1 MNKMLDFLISREQ
14 AKQFAYDCFD
24 VIVRDIKA
32 EEEKEEVNAVDK
44 NSQKC
49 A

>member
-1 MNKMLDFLISREQ
+1 MKNIQISQELLR
-14 AKQFAYDCFD
+14 QFAYDCFD

-32 EEEKEEVNAVDK
+32 EEEKEEMNTVDK

>member
-1 MNKMLDFLISREQ
+1 MLDFLISREQ

-24 VIVRDIKA
+24 VIIRDIKV
-32 EEEKEEVNAVDK
+32 EEEKEEMNAVDK

>member
-1 MNKMLDFLISREQ
+1 MLDFLISREQ

-24 VIVRDIKA
+24 VIVRDIKIMQ
-32 EEEKEEVNAVDK
+32 EQEKANSTDK
-44 NSQKC
+44 NNRKC

>member
-1 MNKMLDFLISREQ
+1 MTKIQISKELLR
-14 AKQFAYDCFD
+14 QFAYDCFD
-24 VIVRDIKA
+24 VITRDVKA
-32 EEEKEEVNAVDK
+32 EEAKEEMNAVDK

>member
-1 MNKMLDFLISREQ
+1 MLNIQVSQELLR
-14 AKQFAYDCFD
+14 QFAYDCFD

-32 EEEKEEVNAVDK
+32 EEEKEEMNAVDK

>member
-1 MNKMLDFLISREQ
+1 MSNIQISQELLR
-14 AKQFAYDCFD
+14 QFAYDCFD

-32 EEEKEEVNAVDK
+32 EEKQEN
-44 NSQKC
+44 QKTTETSVICQQC

>member
-1 MNKMLDFLISREQ
+1 MLDFLISREQ